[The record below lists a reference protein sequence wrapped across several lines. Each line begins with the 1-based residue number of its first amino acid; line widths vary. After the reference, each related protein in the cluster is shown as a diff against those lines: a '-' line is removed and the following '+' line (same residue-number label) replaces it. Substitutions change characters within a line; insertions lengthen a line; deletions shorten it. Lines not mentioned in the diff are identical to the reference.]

1 MLRAPWRKIV
11 CTPVDTSIKTH
22 LAPAMVKQIDASGT
36 AVGHYV
42 SPFAQFAPGA
52 DIRWN
57 ETRRGRMDRPEHH
70 HETRNALHERESRPR
85 AELRRYAHLVRK
97 RQAGN
102 PVHPVEIQ
110 ADLDKEKFYRMFV
123 NLMSAPTPATH

>member
-11 CTPVDTSIKTH
+11 CTPVDISIKTH

-36 AVGHYV
+36 ALGHCV

-57 ETRRGRMDRPEHH
+57 ELPRPHGSTRASS
-70 HETRNALHERESRPR
+70 RNAKR
-85 AELRRYAHLVRK
+85 A
-97 RQAGN
+97 
-102 PVHPVEIQ
+102 
-110 ADLDKEKFYRMFV
+110 
-123 NLMSAPTPATH
+123 T

>member
-1 MLRAPWRKIV
+1 
-11 CTPVDTSIKTH
+11 
-22 LAPAMVKQIDASGT
+22 
-36 AVGHYV
+36 
-42 SPFAQFAPGA
+42 
-52 DIRWN
+52 
-57 ETRRGRMDRPEHH
+57 MDRPEHH

-102 PVHPVEIQ
+102 PVHAVEIQ
-110 ADLDKEKFYRMFV
+110 VDLDKEKFYRMFV

>member
-22 LAPAMVKQIDASGT
+22 LAPAMVMQIDASGT

-57 ETRRGRMDRPEHH
+57 ETRRGRMDRPEHRSEEH
-70 HETRNALHERESRPR
+70 TS
-85 AELRRYAHLVRK
+85 ELQSPCNLVCR
-97 RQAGN
+97 
-102 PVHPVEIQ
+102 
-110 ADLDKEKFYRMFV
+110 LLLEKKNNHR
-123 NLMSAPTPATH
+123 LQP

>member
-1 MLRAPWRKIV
+1 MLCAPWRKIV

-22 LAPAMVKQIDASGT
+22 LASAMVKQIDASGT

-57 ETRRGRMDRPEHH
+57 EKR
-70 HETRNALHERESRPR
+70 ETRYMS
-85 AELRRYAHLVRK
+85 
-97 RQAGN
+97 
-102 PVHPVEIQ
+102 
-110 ADLDKEKFYRMFV
+110 V
-123 NLMSAPTPATH
+123 NLDRGPGYSDTLTWSEKDKPGTPCMRLRFR